1 MLSKSEAFERIFI
14 RIFVPDFGL
23 VCSSCGS
30 TKVIL
35 LKSIHEF
42 QVHDTIVLHN
52 IQYDSIYV
60 ASNHYIDRSK
70 DTILIKDKQ
79 IEYRYRLL
87 RDTIFVKQIEI
98 KHDSIPYEVRITEVK
113 QIKYIPPWVKPLA
126 FIGAIILLVLLIYL
140 FTKLKR
146 F

>member
-1 MLSKSEAFERIFI
+1 M
-14 RIFVPDFGL
+14 IFVQMSSLAKAIIHKCLPKARYSSVFSLGFSFLIFGL
-23 VCSSCGS
+23 VCSSCGG
-30 TKVIL
+30 TKVIPL
-35 LKSIHEF
+35 RSLHEF

-60 ASNHYIDRSK
+60 ASDHYIDRSK

-113 QIKYIPPWVKPLA
+113 QVKYIPP
-126 FIGAIILLVLLIYL
+126 
-140 FTKLKR
+140 
-146 F
+146 